1 MQIFVKTLTGK
12 TITLEV
18 EASDTI
24 DMMKSKIQD
33 KEERTRRGVAC
44 STAPQIGWYD
54 LAEGVRVQILMH
66 SHPPQ
71 TVAVEWP
78 ERLVFSGRLL
88 AKVPMIV
95 RMEFKRERKR
105 LTGTD
110 LLEITITRNA
120 MPGYEEFAY
129 TREGLEPEAGQTYAG
144 TWHNVS
150 RIRYVVPRTGIPP
163 ARPGDLDLPTVPTFE
178 FIGKDAD
185 GRETTF
191 YPPDWVIDD
200 GLYRHH
206 CDRDLQELGFT
217 LHMTHTWD
225 AEVLE
230 YSFV

>member
-1 MQIFVKTLTGK
+1 MHVGNCG
-12 TITLEV
+12 
-18 EASDTI
+18 EA
-24 DMMKSKIQD
+24 
-33 KEERTRRGVAC
+33 GLV
-44 STAPQIGWYD
+44 TAPNHTYNLHAFVFKHGKDMPTAEIGWYN
-54 LAEGVRVQILMH
+54 LAEGVRAQILRH

-105 LTGTD
+105 LTGAD

-129 TREGLEPEAGQTYAG
+129 TREGLQPEAGQTYAG

-150 RIRYVVPRTGIPP
+150 RIRYVVPRTDVIP
-163 ARPGDLDLPTVPTFE
+163 ARPGDPDLPTVSTFE
-178 FIGKDAD
+178 FIGKDAE
-185 GRETTF
+185 GRATTF
-191 YPPDWVIDD
+191 YPPGWVIDE

-206 CDRDLQELGFT
+206 CDDDLQELGLT
-217 LHMTHTWD
+217 LHVTQTWD

-230 YSFV
+230 YSFG